1 MLYPLLQVAAIQNQ
15 VNSQGKVVGQVY
27 TIAPTNGASNG
38 GTQVMI
44 VPGSTAVPMA
54 QGTQIYMVPPENA
67 AAAAAAAGA
76 MPPVAGST
84 IIAAETMPTP
94 NGISSSAQ
102 AVGTQPGQPA
112 IASASAG
119 MNNGVPSGNAA
130 ATADGRTIAAST
142 PAIFGKH

>member
-1 MLYPLLQVAAIQNQ
+1 
-15 VNSQGKVVGQVY
+15 
-27 TIAPTNGASNG
+27 
-38 GTQVMI
+38 
-44 VPGSTAVPMA
+44 MA

-67 AAAAAAAGA
+67 AAAAAAQQPAAVAPQQMVMVPAVAAAGA

-84 IIAAETMPTP
+84 IIGAETVPMP
-94 NGISSSAQ
+94 NGISSSGQ

-119 MNNGVPSGNAA
+119 INNGVPSGNAA